1 VAEILGGMDRTD
13 RESVF
18 VGREA
23 ELAALRDDARRA
35 LRDGATAVLVA
46 GEAGVGKSRLVRE
59 YAAGSPMSRTV
70 VGGCPELGVDGL
82 PFAPF
87 ATALRRLVRDGAVEP
102 GSGTGELARLLP
114 ELGAAPE
121 ASGGGRARLFEE
133 VLVLLERA
141 AEPGGLTLVLED
153 LHWSDASTR
162 DLLVF
167 LLGNLDAARVQ
178 LVATVRT
185 DDLHRTHPLRRLLPE
200 LERLDPVTR
209 LDLAPLSRDEVADQ
223 AAALRGGALAPG
235 DVDLVYQRS
244 GGNPLFVE
252 SFLDQPDLAGAPVPA
267 GPREMLLG
275 ALRPLDQT
283 ALSVLKAASLAGDRV
298 DHVLLEAV
306 CELPADRFDA
316 AVRAAVD
323 ANALHPLAEGYR
335 FRHALLAEAVQE
347 DLLPGERIRL
357 HRRYADVL
365 AAGVP
370 GIDGGSAAAML
381 AHHAYAAHDL
391 PRALE
396 SAWRAAEAAGRA
408 AAAPERLALLD
419 RVLELWEQV
428 PDAAERIGRFHAE
441 VLRAA
446 SEAAKALDNPRRAY
460 DYADT
465 GLQAYTRWLGTGMC
479 PVRASREIPEQ
490 DAVAMG
496 MLLYA
501 RGQAAREMSWDGA
514 LEDFGEALTVLPDRH
529 PMRPAVTAAM
539 AATLA
544 VRGHDEEA
552 DRTAVVALLR
562 ARAAGD
568 VHTEADALITLGG
581 ARSNADRELALDS
594 LRQGTELA
602 RSSGDMPTEL
612 RGLNNT
618 AAALSHAGRIAEA
631 VQLNRAA
638 LERAAE
644 LGVSRTRG
652 GGFLNGLALV
662 LLNSGKVG
670 EAATLLRNAPPAANP
685 RTQGRRHDLLAQIE
699 QVRGSVSGTA
709 RELDAV
715 YRCYPAESV
724 AEIEFVGVRLL
735 RAWVDAEQGKRARA
749 AEAVTALMR
758 QERPWMRGFRLAM
771 WLFHAA
777 EVWQLLD
784 DAGRG
789 SAGPDEAVDRLREV
803 LRERAA
809 SLGDGSG
816 MGMFGGISLGLAQGI
831 IGGRTGEDDA
841 QRRRTIGRLRSSE
854 LRLWLLPALLC
865 RARSLLPAG
874 AREQAEPLVLEAHAL
889 AAEMGAGRYLRD
901 AVRLMEEYGIALP
914 APPGPEAPGV
924 SEQGGAESG
933 AGPLAVL
940 TPRELDV
947 LRLVARGRTN
957 REIAAELVISAKT
970 VSVHVSNVLA
980 KLGVSNRNAAALK
993 ARDSGLE

>member
-1 VAEILGGMDRTD
+1 MDRTD
-13 RESVF
+13 RQSAF
-18 VGREA
+18 VGRQA
-23 ELAALRDDARRA
+23 ELAALRADARRA
-35 LRDGATAVLVA
+35 LRGGATAVLVA

-59 YAAGSPMSRTV
+59 YAAGSPMPRTV
-70 VGGCPELGVDGL
+70 AGGCPELGVDGL

-87 ATALRRLVRDGAVEP
+87 ATALRRLVREGAVETGP
-102 GSGTGELARLLP
+102 GPGELARLLP
-114 ELGAAPE
+114 ELGPAPE
-121 ASGGGRARLFEE
+121 ASGEGRARLFEE
-133 VLVLLERA
+133 VLVLLEKA
-141 AEPGGLTLVLED
+141 AGSGGLTLVLED

-167 LLGNLDAARVQ
+167 LLGNLGAARVQ
-178 LVATVRT
+178 LIATVRT

-223 AAALRGGALAPG
+223 AAALRGGALSAG
-235 DVDLVYQRS
+235 DLDLVYQRS

-252 SFLDQPDLAGAPVPA
+252 SFLDRPDLAGAPVPA

-275 ALRPLDQT
+275 ALRPLDRT
-283 ALSVLKAASLAGDRV
+283 ALAVLKAASLTGDRA
-298 DHVLLEAV
+298 DHALLEAV

-357 HRRYADVL
+357 HRRYADAL

-370 GIDGGSAAAML
+370 GIDGGRAAAML

-396 SAWRAAEAAGRA
+396 SAWRAAESARRA

-428 PDAAERIGRFHAE
+428 PDAAERIGRSHAE
-441 VLRAA
+441 VLCAA
-446 SEAAKALDNPRRAY
+446 SEAAKALDNPRRAH

-465 GLQAYTRWLGTGMC
+465 GLRAYTRWLGTGMC
-479 PVRASREIPEQ
+479 RVRVSREIPEK

-501 RGQAAREMSWDGA
+501 RGEAAREMSRDGA

-529 PMRPAVTAAM
+529 RLRPAVTAAM
-539 AATLA
+539 AATLV

-552 DRTAVVALLR
+552 ERTASAALRR
-562 ARAAGD
+562 AREAGD
-568 VHTEADALITLGG
+568 AHTEADALITLGG
-581 ARSNADRELALDS
+581 SRSRGPDADRALDS
-594 LRQGTELA
+594 LRRGTALA

-618 AAALSHAGRIAEA
+618 AAALADAGRIAEA
-631 VQLNRAA
+631 MQVNRAA

-644 LGVSRTRG
+644 LGVSRTRS
-652 GGFLNGLALV
+652 GGFQNGLAIG
-662 LLNSGKVG
+662 LLNSGRVG
-670 EAATLLRNAPPAANP
+670 EAATLLRSAPPAANP

-709 RELDAV
+709 RELDAFH
-715 YRCYPAESV
+715 RCYPAEAA
-724 AEIEFVGVRLL
+724 AEIEFTGVRLL
-735 RAWVDAEQGKRARA
+735 RAWVDAEEGNAERA
-749 AEAVTALMR
+749 AEAVTALMER
-758 QERPWMRGFRLAM
+758 ERPWMRGFRLAV
-771 WLFHAA
+771 WLFHAV
-777 EVWQLLD
+777 EVWLVLD
-784 DAGRG
+784 GGARGGGGAAG
-789 SAGPDEAVDRLREV
+789 RLRE
-803 LRERAA
+803 LLLKRAA
-809 SLGDGSG
+809 SLGGG
-816 MGMFGGISLGLAQGI
+816 AGLGLFGRISLGLALSLL
-831 IGGRTGEDDA
+831 GGGSGEDDA
-841 QRRRTIGRLRSSE
+841 LRRRTVDLLRSSE
-854 LRLWLLPALLC
+854 LRLWLVPALLC
-865 RARSLLPAG
+865 RARHLLRDGALEEAG
-874 AREQAEPLVLEAHAL
+874 PLLLEAHAL

-901 AVRLMEEYGIALP
+901 AVRLMEEYGTAFP
-914 APPGPEAPGV
+914 APPEPEEAGV
-924 SEQGGAESG
+924 SERSAAESG
-933 AGPLAVL
+933 AGPLAAL
-940 TPRELDV
+940 TPRELEV

>member
-1 VAEILGGMDRTD
+1 MDRTD
-13 RESVF
+13 RESAF

-23 ELAALRDDARRA
+23 ELAALRGDARRA

-59 YAAGSPMSRTV
+59 YAAGSPMLRTV
-70 VGGCPELGVDGL
+70 AGGCPELGVDGL

-87 ATALRRLVRDGAVEP
+87 ATALRRLVREGAVETGP
-102 GSGTGELARLLP
+102 RPGELARLLP
-114 ELGAAPE
+114 ELGPVPE
-121 ASGGGRARLFEE
+121 PSGEGRARLFEE
-133 VLVLLERA
+133 VLVLLEKA
-141 AEPGGLTLVLED
+141 AGAGGLTLVLED

-178 LVATVRT
+178 LIATVRT

-223 AAALRGGALAPG
+223 AAALRGGALSAG

-252 SFLDQPDLAGAPVPA
+252 SFLDQSDLAGAPVPA

-275 ALRPLDQT
+275 ALRPLDRT
-283 ALSVLKAASLAGDRV
+283 ALSVLKAASLTGDRV
-298 DHVLLEAV
+298 DHALLEAV

-357 HRRYADVL
+357 HLRYADAL

-370 GIDGGSAAAML
+370 GIDDGRAAAML

-396 SAWRAAEAAGRA
+396 SAWRAAEAARRA

-419 RVLELWEQV
+419 RVLELWERV
-428 PDAAERIGRFHAE
+428 PDAAERIGRSHAE
-441 VLRAA
+441 VLCAA
-446 SEAAKALDNPRRAY
+446 SETAKALDNPRRAH

-465 GLQAYTRWLGTGMC
+465 GLRTHARWLDTGMC

-501 RGQAAREMSWDGA
+501 RGQAAREMSRDGA

-529 PMRPAVTAAM
+529 PLRPAVTAAM
-539 AATLA
+539 AATLS

-552 DRTAVVALLR
+552 ERTAAAALLR
-562 ARAAGD
+562 AREAGD

-581 ARSNADRELALDS
+581 ARSNRAGGEPALDP

-602 RSSGDMPTEL
+602 RRSGDMPTEL
-612 RGLNNT
+612 RGMNNT
-618 AAALSHAGRIAEA
+618 AAVLNDAGRIAEGLR
-631 VQLNRAA
+631 LNRAA

-652 GGFLNGLALV
+652 GGFLNGLAIG

-670 EAATLLRNAPPAANP
+670 EAATLLRSAPPAANP

-715 YRCYPAESV
+715 HRCYPDEAV

-735 RAWVDAEQGKRARA
+735 QAWVDAEQGRPARA
-749 AEAVTALMR
+749 VEGVTALMER
-758 QERPWMRGFRLAM
+758 ERPWLRGFRLAM
-771 WLFHAA
+771 WLFDAA
-777 EVWQLLD
+777 EVWRLLD
-784 DAGRG
+784 ESGRG
-789 SAGPDEAVDRLREV
+789 GGGPDGTVDRLREV
-803 LRERAA
+803 LRERAVP
-809 SLGDGSG
+809 LGDGAG
-816 MGMFGGISLGLAQGI
+816 MGVFGRISLGLALGVL
-831 IGGRTGEDDA
+831 GGRTEEDDA
-841 QRRRTIGRLRSSE
+841 LRRRTIGWLRSSE
-854 LRLWLLPALLC
+854 LRLWLPAALLC
-865 RARSLLPAG
+865 RARNLLPG
-874 AREQAEPLVLEAHAL
+874 AREEAEPLVLEAHAL

-901 AVRLMEEYGIALP
+901 AVRLMEEHGIALP
-914 APPGPEAPGV
+914 APAGPEGAAEPGAP
-924 SEQGGAESG
+924 EAAEPG
-933 AGPLAVL
+933 RDGRAAGPLAAL
-940 TPRELDV
+940 TPRELEV
-947 LRLVARGRTN
+947 LRLVAHGRTN
-957 REIAAELVISAKT
+957 REIAAELVISVKT